1 MHYFE
6 NKVIFQPCD
15 MLFLK
20 KFGIDEATKM
30 IEDFYSV
37 NSNKLPFL
45 TDQRQLASMLGIELR
60 TLYSILKSIN
70 ANYTTHKFV
79 QKNGKVRTINE
90 PSTKLKSIQ
99 RLIYFRILQHLPVS
113 KYAKAYRPRITIK
126 QNALPHIGK
135 KYLLKMDIKDF
146 FPSITFTRV
155 YGAAF
160 NTKFFPKYIGT
171 LLTTLCCKDDCLPQ
185 GAPTSPAL
193 SNLVMKNFDEYLGKW
208 CEEKGIAY
216 TRYCDDLTFSSDMP
230 LYGVYLKAKYM
241 LENMGFDVNEKKTKF
256 ISSKNRQT
264 VTGLTVNKK
273 LNISSVYKRELR
285 QEVYY
290 VLKFG
295 AKTAILRGGH
305 EDYIIGGETLNVDYL
320 YHLLGKVNY
329 VLSIERDNKWFQESK
344 GYLTDMIIKYS

>member
-6 NKVIFQPCD
+6 NRVIFQPCD

-37 NSNKLPFL
+37 NSNKLPFII
-45 TDQRQLASMLGIELR
+45 DSRQLASMLGISLR
-60 TLYSILKSIN
+60 TLYSILKSTN

-79 QKNGKVRTINE
+79 QKNGKKRTINE
-90 PSTKLKSIQ
+90 PSTQLKSIQ
-99 RLIYFRILQHLPVS
+99 RSIYFKILQHLPVS

-135 KYLLKMDIKDF
+135 KFLLKMDIKDF
-146 FPSITFTRV
+146 FPGITFTRV

-160 NTKFFPKYIGT
+160 NTSLFPKYIGT

-193 SNLVMKNFDEYLGKW
+193 SNLVMKSFDEYLGKW

-216 TRYCDDLTFSSDMP
+216 TRYCDDLTFSSDKP

-241 LENMGFDVNEKKTKF
+241 LENMGFEVNEKKTKF
-256 ISSKNRQT
+256 ISSNNRQT

-273 LNISSVYKRELR
+273 LNVSSVYKRELR
-285 QEVYY
+285 QKVYY
-290 VLKFG
+290 VLKYG
-295 AKTAILRGGH
+295 PKTAILRGGH
-305 EDYIIGGETLNVDYL
+305 EDYILGGETLNVDYL

-329 VLSIERDNKWFQESK
+329 VLSIECDNKWFQESK
-344 GYLTDMIIKYS
+344 GYLTDMILKYS

>member
-30 IEDFYSV
+30 IEDFYSI
-37 NSNKLPFL
+37 NSNNLPFI
-45 TDQRQLASMLGIELR
+45 TDSRQLASMFGIRLR
-60 TLYSILKSIN
+60 KLYAILKSVN
-70 ANYTTHKFV
+70 SHYTTRKFV

-90 PSTKLKSIQ
+90 PSVQLKSIQ
-99 RLIYFRILQHLPVS
+99 RSINFRILKNLPVS
-113 KYAKAYRPRITIK
+113 KYAKAYRPRVTIK
-126 QNALPHIGK
+126 QNALPHVNK
-135 KYLLKMDIKDF
+135 KFLLKMDIKDF

-160 NTKFFPKYIGT
+160 NTCVFPKYIGT

-193 SNLVMKNFDEYLGKW
+193 SNLVMKSFDEYLGNW
-208 CEEKGIAY
+208 CEQNGIAY
-216 TRYCDDLTFSSDMP
+216 TRYCDDLTFSSDKP
-230 LYGVYLKAKYM
+230 LFGVYLKAKSM
-241 LENMGFDVNEKKTKF
+241 LENMGFEVNEKKTKF

-264 VTGLTVNKK
+264 VTGLTVNEKV
-273 LNISSVYKRELR
+273 NVSSVYKRELR

-290 VLKFG
+290 VLRFDP
-295 AKTAILRGGH
+295 KTAILRGGH
-305 EDYIIGGETLNVDYL
+305 DAYIIGGKTLNIEYL

-329 VLSIERDNKWFQESK
+329 VLSIEPNNNWFIDAK
-344 GYLTDMIIKYS
+344 GYLTDLLLKHI